1 LYKINIGFEVNIM
14 KKVLLLSASTG
25 GGHNSAAKAIK
36 DSLEKL
42 DCEVSVVDTLKF
54 VSPVLDKIVSSGYEK
69 SAKYVPKT
77 YGAIYKIS
85 SGKINKE
92 ELDVFVRR
100 VLGRKILR
108 LIEDTKPDA
117 IIGTHPFPVMALMKF
132 KEQGTLDIPVISILT
147 DYSIHPAHVQK
158 YIDAY
163 IAGDEDIGYLLRN
176 AGVEKEKIYPL
187 GIPISSNFLSTDRVS
202 IVKSQ
207 LGLEDKF
214 TVLLMGGSFG
224 AGNMKDCFL
233 DLIKSKYNFQIVVV
247 TGRDVSLKDKLQRLA
262 DDIKTDKNVKIL
274 GFTKDMPELLTIAD
288 VLVSKPGGL
297 TTTEAI
303 IKQIPL
309 VIPYLITALH

>member
-1 LYKINIGFEVNIM
+1 ME
-14 KKVLLLSASTG
+14 KVLLLSASTG

-54 VSPVLDKIVSSGYEK
+54 VSPMLDKIVSSGYEK

-85 SGKINKE
+85 SRKTNKE

-100 VLGRKILR
+100 VLGRKVLR
-108 LIEDTKPDA
+108 LIEDTKPGA
-117 IIGTHPFPVMALMKF
+117 IVGTHPFPIMALMKY
-132 KEQGTLDIPVISILT
+132 KEQGTINIPVISVLT
-147 DYSIHPAHVQK
+147 DYSIHPAHVQEN
-158 YIDAY
+158 IDAY
-163 IAGDEDIGYLLRN
+163 IAGDDDVGYLLRN

-187 GIPISSNFLSTDRVS
+187 GIPISSNFLSTDRVD
-202 IVKSQ
+202 IVRHQ

-233 DLIKSKYNFQIVVV
+233 DLINSKYNFQIAFFH
-247 TGRDVSLKDKLQRLA
+247 L
-262 DDIKTDKNVKIL
+262 
-274 GFTKDMPELLTIAD
+274 
-288 VLVSKPGGL
+288 
-297 TTTEAI
+297 
-303 IKQIPL
+303 
-309 VIPYLITALH
+309 